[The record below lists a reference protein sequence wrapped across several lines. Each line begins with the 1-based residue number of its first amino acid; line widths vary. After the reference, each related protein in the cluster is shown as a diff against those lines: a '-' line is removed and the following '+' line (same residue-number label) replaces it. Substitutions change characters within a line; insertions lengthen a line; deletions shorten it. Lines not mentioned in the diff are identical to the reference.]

1 MVTGPTKEKPRF
13 LRSRLIAWIGHWRS
27 GGSLSHALCK
37 RGSFPLYTPKDSGQN
52 CHIPWQRQDSPGIF
66 DDGTNLAFRMDDTV
80 RGHDTGHV
88 AFPKSGNGQRVKPPK
103 CLFQGLPFFEDK
115 IPTQSALQG
124 LKASRIQKARSIMER
139 NRPFLIMI
147 GFINGLIVHQ
157 A

>member
-1 MVTGPTKEKPRF
+1 MPFVKEGLSLCIPPKIAVKTAIF
-13 LRSRLIAWIGHWRS
+13 LGNGKIG
-27 GGSLSHALCK
+27 
-37 RGSFPLYTPKDSGQN
+37 
-52 CHIPWQRQDSPGIF
+52 PGIF

-124 LKASRIQKARSIMER
+124 LKHQEFKKGPIIMER
-139 NRPFLIMI
+139 NAPFLIMI
-147 GFINGLIVHQ
+147 GLHQRIDRTPSVTAHVALPKDSLRIVP
-157 A
+157 